1 MVRTQAPG
9 DQRPSGATPGGA
21 CLAAMA
27 DGARPVDRFGIV
39 TPRAVKTIG
48 GELQGD
54 SEEIQVQAVRLP
66 RRSKLRRAR
75 SFAEAAQQVTGVPS
89 YRKVGSLNA
98 AQMAMFLTVDM
109 EDCKPVDDSE
119 ELEQQQHTSGRTLAK
134 HRSADFEQLSS
145 TDENSIRQYDN
156 YREALIDETI
166 DQIAGGAATSSIQ
179 LVPKPPQVAAPRES
193 SPRQQTAGLVPLS
206 PVGSPPSDPQQ
217 QALLFES
224 GSKGAQ
230 RFVSNPGDEPSEPP
244 ARSETT
250 TEPSDADQSTPRKQ
264 LTRLTQAIVPSQ
276 PTSTVI
282 GTEHALV
289 TTPWGGMCSP
299 WRYKDAVAPLPL
311 LEPSPRSDCGEVSE
325 SPDATARRSP
335 TVPDRPRS
343 GPVSTLGAHR
353 GDSSF
358 TWMLR
363 RQRCIRGLW
372 IDETPASQNGQ
383 PRGMMGLVR
392 EKRQMVDDRI
402 RRVTAAKMLARRRQA
417 GMLRKWVRG
426 HRTNR
431 SHAVCL
437 ACSDN
442 VFRLLVC

>member
-1 MVRTQAPG
+1 
-9 DQRPSGATPGGA
+9 
-21 CLAAMA
+21 MA

-325 SPDATARRSP
+325 SPDATARSP

-372 IDETPASQNGQ
+372 IDETPVSQNGQ